1 VQAPGA
7 APLTGLSYRHPKKGH
22 ALRRITHPARQQGA
36 VLITVALALLFL
48 LGFMGIALDF
58 GRLFIAKNEL
68 QTAMDSCALAA
79 AQELDGQSTAL
90 TRAARAGQTAG
101 NLNAVDLQSA
111 TWQGRGQLVGADISF
126 KNAAYALTT
135 APAEA
140 RYAECRHTQSGI
152 RMWLL
157 QAMGAVTG
165 DAAANPATRSVS
177 AFAVATR
184 ASAQSTCPLPLA
196 IKPKSGGTAP
206 HYGFTVGEWVKLL
219 EKDAKGGEIGWA
231 NLDGSKSASE
241 TVAEM
246 RGDCGTKVGD
256 TLGTPGVQTTV
267 VDEWNY
273 RFGIYKNKAD
283 MSVGYQR
290 PDQTGYAYTEKN
302 WPGKS
307 NAYNGATPTGA
318 DATAANFVTKRLSFA
333 SCADTGT
340 ALNGKTGSCESITGL
355 KLNSFKTLAAPGAAA
370 LGGHHEYG
378 QRDRRIV
385 IVPVVNSS
393 SRVIDFACMLML
405 HPLSIPMEDAQL
417 EYLGN
422 AGALNSPCVSSGLP
436 GGVAGPLVPALA
448 R

>member
-1 VQAPGA
+1 MQRTAN
-7 APLTGLSYRHPKKGH
+7 
-22 ALRRITHPARQQGA
+22 PARQQGA
-36 VLITVALALLFL
+36 VIITVALALLFL

-111 TWQGRGQLVGADISF
+111 SWQGQGQLVGADISF
-126 KNAAYALTT
+126 KNSAYALTT

-140 RYAECRHTQSGI
+140 QYAECRHTQAGI

-196 IKPKSGGTAP
+196 LKPKSGGTAP
-206 HYGFTVGEWVKLL
+206 HYGFTIGEWVTLL
-219 EKDAKGGEIGWA
+219 DKGAKGGQIGWA
-231 NLDGSKSASE
+231 NLDGSSSASE
-241 TVAEM
+241 TVAEL

-273 RFGIYKNKAD
+273 RFGIYKNKGD
-283 MSVGYQR
+283 MTVGYQR
-290 PDQTGYAYTEKN
+290 PDQTGYAYTDKN
-302 WPGKS
+302 WPSKS
-307 NAYNGATPTGA
+307 NAYNGSTPAGA
-318 DATAANFVTKRLSFA
+318 DVTAANFVTKRLSFA

-340 ALNGKTGSCESITGL
+340 DLSGKTGSCESITGL
-355 KLNSFKTLAAPGAAA
+355 KLNSFKTLAAPGATAT
-370 LGGHHEYG
+370 GGHHDYG
-378 QRDRRIV
+378 QRNRRIV
-385 IVPVVNSS
+385 TVPVVNSS

-405 HPLSIPMEDAQL
+405 QPLSIPMEDAQL

-436 GGVAGPLVPALA
+436 GGVAGPLVPALV